1 MVTWIFFLITNFY
14 EDCQTYLHIV
24 GQIDFQFVV
33 LCFHFFPLSF
43 FFILSFD
50 YTRQWFLNSDINE
63 IAQCDFQTIFLISKS
78 LISGFIHITSFF
90 MLSFDLL
97 CYLF

>member
-1 MVTWIFFLITNFY
+1 MLSFFS
-14 EDCQTYLHIV
+14 
-24 GQIDFQFVV
+24 
-33 LCFHFFPLSF
+33 LSF

-63 IAQCDFQTIFLISKS
+63 IAQCDFPTIFLISKS

-97 CYLF
+97 CYLFWLFKLGVSFICFHFFIFIDNSYVML